1 MFKNVEWLEFVSEVE
16 KSDSIVCIGAGAR
29 MGLFK
34 EFFQGDVLNK
44 VKYIA
49 DNSAEKQGIKI
60 EISGKE
66 ITVCPVQVLIS
77 EVSSKTII
85 IITPV
90 YFRELLRQ
98 LESYKEFTETSIFSF
113 ANILDSY
120 AAYKAK
126 EKYMP
131 NNIKLNKTMLI
142 PKKIHYCWF
151 GRNPLPERYKK
162 WMDSW
167 KKFCPDYEIIEW
179 NEDNYDVTKNKYM
192 KQAYEAGKWGFVP
205 DYARLDIIY
214 NYGGIYLDTDVELVK
229 NLDELLYQEGFAGFE
244 SDKYVALGLG
254 FGAVAGNE
262 LIKDMR
268 NEYDKYS
275 FIDESGSFNLMT
287 SPILQTQYLIERGLK
302 QNGEYQILDGGF
314 VIYPEKVLNG
324 SGYPPRNVRLTP
336 DTYSVHHYDG
346 SWLDADARQREE
358 KRRKEKGIKV

>member
-1 MFKNVEWLEFVSEVE
+1 MFKQLNYPAYLQKLENCEY
-16 KSDSIVCIGAGAR
+16 IVCIGAGKR
-29 MGLFK
+29 LEKIK
-34 EFFQGDVLNK
+34 EFFDIGILEK
-44 VKYIA
+44 IKYVA
-49 DNSAEKQGIKI
+49 DNSPEKWGSRIDMV
-60 EISGKE
+60 GRGL
-66 ITVCPVQVLIS
+66 TVCPVSGLCSGLNENVI
-77 EVSSKTII
+77 VM
-85 IITPV
+85 ITPADPKGIL
-90 YFRELLRQ
+90 EQ
-98 LESYKEFTETSIFSF
+98 LEGYEEFQKADIFSYTH
-113 ANILDSY
+113 ILEAY
-120 AAYKAK
+120 VEYKAIS
-126 EKYMP
+126 KYMP
-131 NNIKLNKTMLI
+131 DNLRLHEKMLI

-346 SWLDADARQREE
+346 SWLDAEERQREE
-358 KRRKEKGIKV
+358 KRRQEKGIKV